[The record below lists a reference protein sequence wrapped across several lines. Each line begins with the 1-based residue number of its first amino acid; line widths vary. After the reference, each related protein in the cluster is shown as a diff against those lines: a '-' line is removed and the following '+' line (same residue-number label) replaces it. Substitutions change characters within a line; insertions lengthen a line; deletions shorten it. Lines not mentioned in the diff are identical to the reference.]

1 MKIFNAIFALLFL
14 SFAALQYN
22 DPDPVIW
29 ILIYGAMAVVCF
41 MAIRGRYSNPAM
53 IGLAAVYIVY
63 ALLLSPALL
72 TWLSS
77 DDRSLL
83 FDDLAKMQYP
93 YIEETREI
101 LGLMICLVVLAI
113 NWILKKQAKGSQ

>member
-1 MKIFNAIFALLFL
+1 MKKYNSIFAILFL
-14 SFAALQYN
+14 GFAALQYN
-22 DPDPVIW
+22 DPDPLVW
-29 ILIYGAMAVVCF
+29 ILIYGAMSGVCF
-41 MAIRGRYSNPAM
+41 MAIRGKYYKPLM

-63 ALLLSPALL
+63 AALLSPALL
-72 TWLSS
+72 TWLNS

-101 LGLMICLVVLAI
+101 LGLIICLVVLAI
-113 NWILKKQAKGSQ
+113 NWFRTK

>member
-1 MKIFNAIFALLFL
+1 MKIFNAIFAILFL

-41 MAIRGRYSNPAM
+41 MAMRGRYSNPAM

-101 LGLMICLVVLAI
+101 LGLVICLVVLLI
-113 NWILKKQAKGSQ
+113 NWFRKK